1 MKKQGKKVT
10 DLKKVVFYTQFTNT
24 PNFKGKKM
32 DDEVHTIP
40 DQTMGIRQ
48 LLDNHSR
55 GIPLGVN
62 TRVGEYFDTEI
73 PRFDDLTD
81 MLEYKRQLM
90 EKNKELNKLI
100 REEKKE
106 ALEKLKKIPVETDQ
120 ELKERVSEETK
131 NQNNPDN
138 L

>member
-1 MKKQGKKVT
+1 MKKQGKQV
-10 DLKKVVFYTQFTNT
+10 KKVVFYTQFTNT
-24 PNFKGKKM
+24 PNYKGKKM
-32 DDEVHTIP
+32 SEELHTIP
-40 DQTMGIRQ
+40 DQTLTIRD
-48 LLDNHSR
+48 LLDNHTR

-81 MLEYKRQLM
+81 MVEYKRQLM
-90 EKNKELNKLI
+90 EKNKEINKLI

-120 ELKERVSEETK
+120 ELNERVSEETK
-131 NQNNPDN
+131 NQKNPDN

>member
-1 MKKQGKKVT
+1 MKKQGKQV
-10 DLKKVVFYTQFTNT
+10 KKVVFYTQFTNT
-24 PNFKGKKM
+24 PNYKGKKM
-32 DDEVHTIP
+32 SDELHTLP
-40 DQTMGIRQ
+40 DQTLTIRN
-48 LLDNHSR
+48 LLDNHTR

-81 MLEYKRQLM
+81 MIEYKEQLM
-90 EKNKELNKLI
+90 EKNKEINKLI

-106 ALEKLKKIPVETDQ
+106 ALEKLKKIPVETDK

-131 NQNNPDN
+131 ITNNPDN

>member
-1 MKKQGKKVT
+1 MKTKGKQV
-10 DLKKVVFYTQFTNT
+10 KKVVFYTQFTNT
-24 PNFKGKKM
+24 PNYKGKKM
-32 DDEVHTIP
+32 SDELHTLP
-40 DQTMGIRQ
+40 DQTLTIRN
-48 LLDNHSR
+48 LLDNHTR

-73 PRFDDLTD
+73 PRFDDITD
-81 MLEYKRQLM
+81 MVEYKRQLM
-90 EKNKELNKLI
+90 EKNKEINKLI

-106 ALEKLKKIPVETDQ
+106 ALDKLKQIPVETDQ
-120 ELKERVSEETK
+120 ELKERTVSTE

>member
-1 MKKQGKKVT
+1 MKKQGKQV
-10 DLKKVVFYTQFTNT
+10 KKVVFYTQFTNT
-24 PNFKGKKM
+24 PNYKGKKM
-32 DDEVHTIP
+32 SDELNTVP
-40 DQTMGIRQ
+40 DQTLTIRN
-48 LLDNHSR
+48 LLDNHTR
-55 GIPLGVN
+55 GIPLGVS

-81 MLEYKRQLM
+81 MIEYKEQLM
-90 EKNKELNKLI
+90 EKNKEINKLI

-120 ELKERVSEETK
+120 ELKERTVSTK

>member
-1 MKKQGKKVT
+1 MKKQKPV
-10 DLKKVVFYTQFTNT
+10 KKVVFYTQFTNT
-24 PNFKGKKM
+24 PNYKGKKM
-32 DDEVHTIP
+32 SDELLTIP
-40 DQTMGIRQ
+40 DQTLSIRN
-48 LLDNHSR
+48 LLDNHTR

-73 PRFDDLTD
+73 PVFEDLTD

-106 ALEKLKKIPVETDQ
+106 ALEKLKKIPVQTDQ
-120 ELKERVSEETK
+120 ELKEELL
-131 NQNNPDN
+131 NNDKTVN
-138 L
+138 HESNDS

>member
-1 MKKQGKKVT
+1 MKKQGKQA
-10 DLKKVVFYTQFTNT
+10 KKVVFYTQFTNT

-32 DDEVHTIP
+32 SDEVHTIP

-81 MLEYKRQLM
+81 MIEYKRQLM
-90 EKNKELNKLI
+90 ERNKELNKLI

>member
-1 MKKQGKKVT
+1 MKKQGKQV
-10 DLKKVVFYTQFTNT
+10 KKVVFYTQFTNT
-24 PNFKGKKM
+24 PNYKGKKM
-32 DDEVHTIP
+32 SEELHTIP
-40 DQTMGIRQ
+40 DQTLTIRD
-48 LLDNHSR
+48 LLDNHTR

-73 PRFDDLTD
+73 PRFEDLTD
-81 MLEYKRQLM
+81 MIEYKAQLM
-90 EKNKELNKLI
+90 ERNKEINKLI

-106 ALEKLKKIPVETDQ
+106 ALEKLKQIPVETDQ

-131 NQNNPDN
+131 NQKNPDN

>member
-1 MKKQGKKVT
+1 MKKQGKQV
-10 DLKKVVFYTQFTNT
+10 KKVVFYTQFTNT
-24 PNFKGKKM
+24 PNYKGKKM
-32 DDEVHTIP
+32 SDELHTLP
-40 DQTMGIRQ
+40 DQTLTIRN
-48 LLDNHSR
+48 LLDNHTR

-81 MLEYKRQLM
+81 MIEYKEQLM
-90 EKNKELNKLI
+90 EKNKEINKLI

-106 ALEKLKKIPVETDQ
+106 ALEKLKKIPVETDK
-120 ELKERVSEETK
+120 ELKERVSEETS

>member
-1 MKKQGKKVT
+1 MKKQKEF
-10 DLKKVVFYTQFTNT
+10 KKVVFYTQFTNT
-24 PNFKGKKM
+24 PNYKGKKM
-32 DDEVHTIP
+32 SDELLTIP
-40 DQTMGIRQ
+40 DQTLTIRN
-48 LLDNHSR
+48 LLDNHTR

-106 ALEKLKKIPVETDQ
+106 ALEKLKKIPVQTDQ
-120 ELKERVSEETK
+120 ELKEELV
-131 NQNNPDN
+131 NNDKTVN
-138 L
+138 HESNDS

>member
-1 MKKQGKKVT
+1 MKKQGKQV
-10 DLKKVVFYTQFTNT
+10 KKVVFYTQFTNT
-24 PNFKGKKM
+24 PNYKGKKM
-32 DDEVHTIP
+32 SDELHTLP
-40 DQTMGIRQ
+40 DQTLTIRN
-48 LLDNHSR
+48 LLDNHTR

-81 MLEYKRQLM
+81 MIEYKEQLM
-90 EKNKELNKLI
+90 EKNKEINKLI

-106 ALEKLKKIPVETDQ
+106 ALEKLKKIPVETDK
-120 ELKERVSEETK
+120 ELKERVSEETL

>member
-1 MKKQGKKVT
+1 MKKQGKQV
-10 DLKKVVFYTQFTNT
+10 KKVVFYTQFTNT
-24 PNFKGKKM
+24 PNYKGKKM
-32 DDEVHTIP
+32 SDELHTLP
-40 DQTMGIRQ
+40 DQTLTIRN
-48 LLDNHSR
+48 LLDNHTR

-81 MLEYKRQLM
+81 MIEYKAQLM
-90 EKNKELNKLI
+90 EKNKEINKLI

-131 NQNNPDN
+131 NQKNPDN

>member
-1 MKKQGKKVT
+1 MKKQGKQV
-10 DLKKVVFYTQFTNT
+10 KKVVFYTQFTNT
-24 PNFKGKKM
+24 PNYKGKKM
-32 DDEVHTIP
+32 SDELHTLP
-40 DQTMGIRQ
+40 DQTLTIRN
-48 LLDNHSR
+48 LLDNHTR

-62 TRVGEYFDTEI
+62 QRVGEYFDTEI

-81 MLEYKRQLM
+81 MVEYKRQLM
-90 EKNKELNKLI
+90 EKNKEINKLI

-106 ALEKLKKIPVETDQ
+106 ALEKLKNIPVETDQ

-131 NQNNPDN
+131 NQKNPDN

>member
-1 MKKQGKKVT
+1 MKNSKKP
-10 DLKKVVFYTQFTNT
+10 VFYTQFTNT
-24 PNFKGKKM
+24 PNYKGKKM
-32 DDEVHTIP
+32 SEELHTLP
-40 DQTMGIRQ
+40 DQTLTIRN
-48 LLDNHSR
+48 LLDNHTR

-81 MLEYKRQLM
+81 MIEYKQQLM
-90 EKNKELNKLI
+90 EKNKEINKLI

-106 ALEKLKKIPVETDQ
+106 ALDKLKKIPVETDK
-120 ELKERVSEETK
+120 ELKERVSEETS

>member
-1 MKKQGKKVT
+1 MKKQGKQV
-10 DLKKVVFYTQFTNT
+10 KKVVFYTQFTNT
-24 PNFKGKKM
+24 PNYKGKKM
-32 DDEVHTIP
+32 SDELHTLP
-40 DQTMGIRQ
+40 DQTLTIRN
-48 LLDNHSR
+48 LLDNHTR

-81 MLEYKRQLM
+81 MVEYKRQLM
-90 EKNKELNKLI
+90 EKNKEINKLI

-131 NQNNPDN
+131 IKNNPDN

>member
-1 MKKQGKKVT
+1 MKKQGKQV
-10 DLKKVVFYTQFTNT
+10 KKVVFYTQFTNT
-24 PNFKGKKM
+24 PNYKGKKM
-32 DDEVHTIP
+32 SDELHTLP
-40 DQTMGIRQ
+40 DQTLTIRN
-48 LLDNHSR
+48 LLDNHTR

-62 TRVGEYFDTEI
+62 HRVGEYFDTEI

-81 MLEYKRQLM
+81 MVEYKRQLM
-90 EKNKELNKLI
+90 EKNKEINKLI

-131 NQNNPDN
+131 NQKNPDN

>member
-1 MKKQGKKVT
+1 MKKQKEV
-10 DLKKVVFYTQFTNT
+10 KKVVFYTQFTNT
-24 PNFKGKKM
+24 PNYKGKKM
-32 DDEVHTIP
+32 SDELLTIP
-40 DQTMGIRQ
+40 DQTLTIRN
-48 LLDNHSR
+48 LLDNHTR

-106 ALEKLKKIPVETDQ
+106 ALEKLKKIPVQTDQ
-120 ELKERVSEETK
+120 ELKEELV
-131 NQNNPDN
+131 NNDKTVN
-138 L
+138 HESNDS

>member
-1 MKKQGKKVT
+1 MKTKGKQV
-10 DLKKVVFYTQFTNT
+10 KKVVFYTQFTNT
-24 PNFKGKKM
+24 PNYKGKKM
-32 DDEVHTIP
+32 SDVLHTLP
-40 DQTMGIRQ
+40 DQTLTIRN
-48 LLDNHSR
+48 LLDNHTR

-73 PRFDDLTD
+73 PRFDDITD
-81 MLEYKRQLM
+81 MVEYKRQLM
-90 EKNKELNKLI
+90 EKNKEINKLI

-106 ALEKLKKIPVETDQ
+106 ALDKLKQIPVETDQ
-120 ELKERVSEETK
+120 ELKERTVSTE

>member
-1 MKKQGKKVT
+1 MKKQGKQV
-10 DLKKVVFYTQFTNT
+10 KKVVFYTQFTNT
-24 PNFKGKKM
+24 PNYKGKKM
-32 DDEVHTIP
+32 SDELHTLP
-40 DQTMGIRQ
+40 DQTLTIRN
-48 LLDNHSR
+48 LLDNHTR

-81 MLEYKRQLM
+81 MVEYKRQLM
-90 EKNKELNKLI
+90 EKNKEINKLI

-106 ALEKLKKIPVETDQ
+106 ALEKLKNIPVETDQ

-131 NQNNPDN
+131 IENNPDN

>member
-1 MKKQGKKVT
+1 MKKQKEV
-10 DLKKVVFYTQFTNT
+10 KKVVFYTQFTNT
-24 PNFKGKKM
+24 PNYKGKKM
-32 DDEVHTIP
+32 SDELLTIP
-40 DQTMGIRQ
+40 DQTLTIRN
-48 LLDNHSR
+48 LLDNHTR

-106 ALEKLKKIPVETDQ
+106 ALEKLKKIPAQTDQ
-120 ELKERVSEETK
+120 ELKEELV
-131 NQNNPDN
+131 NNDKTVN
-138 L
+138 HESNDS

>member
-1 MKKQGKKVT
+1 MKKQGKQV
-10 DLKKVVFYTQFTNT
+10 KKVVFYTQFTNT
-24 PNFKGKKM
+24 PNYKGKKM
-32 DDEVHTIP
+32 SDDLHTLP
-40 DQTMGIRQ
+40 DQTLTIRN
-48 LLDNHSR
+48 LLDNHTR

-62 TRVGEYFDTEI
+62 QRVGEYFDTEI

-81 MLEYKRQLM
+81 MVEYKRQLM
-90 EKNKELNKLI
+90 EKNKEINKLI

-131 NQNNPDN
+131 IENNPDN

>member
-1 MKKQGKKVT
+1 MKKQGKQV
-10 DLKKVVFYTQFTNT
+10 KKVVFYTQFSNT
-24 PNFKGKKM
+24 PNYKGKKM
-32 DDEVHTIP
+32 SDELHTLP
-40 DQTMGIRQ
+40 DQTLTIRN
-48 LLDNHSR
+48 LLDNHTR

-106 ALEKLKKIPVETDQ
+106 ALDKLKEIPVETDQ

-131 NQNNPDN
+131 NQKLPDN

>member
-1 MKKQGKKVT
+1 MKKQGKQV
-10 DLKKVVFYTQFTNT
+10 KKVVFYTQFTNT
-24 PNFKGKKM
+24 PNYKGKKM
-32 DDEVHTIP
+32 SDELHTLP
-40 DQTMGIRQ
+40 DQTLTIRN
-48 LLDNHSR
+48 LLDNHTR

-62 TRVGEYFDTEI
+62 QRVGEYFDTEI

-81 MLEYKRQLM
+81 MVEYKRQLM
-90 EKNKELNKLI
+90 EKNKEINKLI

-131 NQNNPDN
+131 IENNPDN